1 MDTQVYLFTQF
12 LFGPSNSAA
21 RPGLITMLEA
31 FPLDLVYQ
39 VCDWLVRDDIQALA
53 LTCRAIAQQTKPHRF
68 PSVRV
73 TNVDPRLL
81 ETLES
86 DPELASA
93 VREVILDLPAEF
105 DPYAPKVPDEMLSK
119 CKER

>member
-1 MDTQVYLFTQF
+1 
-12 LFGPSNSAA
+12 
-21 RPGLITMLEA
+21 MLEA

-53 LTCRAIAQQTKPHRF
+53 LTCRTIARQTKPHRF

-86 DPELASA
+86 NPELASA